1 MTRRALSVNCISKLN
16 DQNTNLQTGNAGLE
30 HGNREADDREDVEH
44 VEGAGGEVGEVQHR
58 VEQLIA
64 WTEEHKHTSSS
75 TFVLRV
81 IVTRAHGEED
91 PPVSV
96 VELHPVV
103 ARGVDE
109 LVAGGAL
116 QQRGVNVEPVAGDVD
131 GHGELEEE
139 HGPGVEGGEGGQQAH
154 GGAPVRQHVE
164 HRTELAALPQQPRR
178 VPVHRVQQ
186 AWPLS
191 RCVIVVF
198 SFNCEVGLY
207 FLAAKAAQ

>member
-1 MTRRALSVNCISKLN
+1 M
-16 DQNTNLQTGNAGLE
+16 
-30 HGNREADDREDVEH
+30 
-44 VEGAGGEVGEVQHR
+44 
-58 VEQLIA
+58 
-64 WTEEHKHTSSS
+64 
-75 TFVLRV
+75 
-81 IVTRAHGEED
+81 
-91 PPVSV
+91 
-96 VELHPVV
+96 
-103 ARGVDE
+103 
-109 LVAGGAL
+109 AGGAL